1 MFETSMQ
8 LVILAR
14 AHRFFPTLYAH
25 TRSSLSS
32 AWNAIC
38 QPQAFE
44 NTNSYTALKCPH
56 IKRKQQQLQQH
67 QIAIVT
73 AAAAASVRDA
83 LRECDTLNVRR
94 LLVSSPWITQLS
106 CTLDSIVYGCMFV
119 TSVCCYKKNWIK
131 IYAQA
136 LKTVHSRATWPFR
149 GRYQPVLVVYFFL
162 YSVSDHSSLAWALQ
176 TKFIPLSNEC

>member
-1 MFETSMQ
+1 MIMKMKKNKIYQMFQTSMHLWCKQ

-14 AHRFFPTLYAH
+14 AHRFFLSLYAH

-73 AAAAASVRDA
+73 AAAAAAASVRDA

-106 CTLDSIVYGCMFV
+106 CTLDSIVYGCIFV
-119 TSVCCYKKNWIK
+119 MSVCCYKKK
-131 IYAQA
+131 
-136 LKTVHSRATWPFR
+136 L
-149 GRYQPVLVVYFFL
+149 
-162 YSVSDHSSLAWALQ
+162 D
-176 TKFIPLSNEC
+176 